1 MWSLGLN
8 HDKTICESLNIRA
21 AGASLVQGGP
31 ELVAARGQA
40 KFLCVKSSV
49 NQKVLAGTN
58 VGKWTAVVKIAE
70 ICQTEYP

>member
-1 MWSLGLN
+1 M
-8 HDKTICESLNIRA
+8 RA
-21 AGASLVQGGP
+21 ARASLAKVGP

-40 KFLCVKSSV
+40 KFLRVKSSV
-49 NQKVLAGTN
+49 NQKVLAGTH